1 MIIET
6 ERLKLRPFKPEDAK
20 DLFEYLNE
28 PLVHCFASMKINT
41 LEDAEKEICNRMKKD
56 NDYFAVELKSE
67 NKVIGEIWIYPE
79 PNEELNKDIVFSPC
93 WMLNKAYHGKG
104 YAYESVYAVFDYLF
118 KEKDARRIYI
128 YTEDYNIPCQ
138 KLCKKLG
145 MRQEALYKEFI
156 SFVTDSDGSPIYEN
170 TYEFAILKKEWKQQN
185 P

>member
-6 ERLKLRPFKPEDAK
+6 ERLKLRPFKTEDAK
-20 DLFEYLNE
+20 DLFEYLKE

-41 LEDAEKEICNRMKKD
+41 IEEAEKEILNRIKEECI
-56 NDYFAVELKSE
+56 YFAVELKSE
-67 NKVIGEIWIYPE
+67 KKVIGEIWVNPE
-79 PNEELNKDIVFSPC
+79 SDEEINKDTVFSPC

-104 YAYESVYAVFDYLF
+104 YAYESVYAIFDYLF
-118 KEKDARRIYI
+118 KERNARRIYI

-156 SFVTDSDGSPIYEN
+156 SFINDREGSPIYEN
-170 TYEFAILKKEWKQQN
+170 TYEFAILKKEWK
-185 P
+185 